1 MVICETVFL
10 RRLAGLTE
18 PDSGASDS
26 SREEA
31 VEGPLKIG
39 KRVVDP
45 SLITGVKYLGRLSSL
60 MERLAPAGGER

>member
-1 MVICETVFL
+1 M
-10 RRLAGLTE
+10 TE
-18 PDSGASDS
+18 PDVCAIGS